1 MDLEKGKITK
11 NLDGV
16 TPLSY
21 QSTNE
26 NSVTTSTANLYSSYD
41 SSSNDITNGDNQ
53 QLSSSEKDKN
63 SCKYIMIAK
72 VIMVS
77 QCNFMKIILF
87 ES

>member
-1 MDLEKGKITK
+1 MDLEKGNLRK

-63 SCKYIMIAK
+63 SCKYILIAK
-72 VIMVS
+72 ITMISKTFGKSLVEIKS
-77 QCNFMKIILF
+77 
-87 ES
+87 

>member
-1 MDLEKGKITK
+1 MNLEKRNPTRNI
-11 NLDGV
+11 DGV

-26 NSVTTSTANLYSSYD
+26 NSVTTSTANLYSSYA

-53 QLSSSEKDKN
+53 QLSSSEKDRN

-72 VIMVS
+72 IIMIS
-77 QCNFMKIILF
+77 Q
-87 ES
+87 

>member
-1 MDLEKGKITK
+1 MNLEKGKITK

-26 NSVTTSTANLYSSYD
+26 NSVTTSTANLYSSYA

-53 QLSSSEKDKN
+53 QLSSSEKDRN

-72 VIMVS
+72 M
-77 QCNFMKIILF
+77 MKI
-87 ES
+87 SK